1 MKLIAY
7 ILILL
12 SYGCDMS
19 DIFEQED
26 SLPYEYA
33 IAEGWLNFSVEDYTS
48 AEDFFLTSLAM
59 DPEYVPSYT
68 QSYIGLGWCKLY
80 HANTLFGNGY
90 NTDRYNLRL
99 ESLDNFNLA
108 YEELQENLDVDDIHQ
123 AILFAGLSYSNS
135 VLMLHENFSNS

>member
-1 MKLIAY
+1 MRLIAY

-12 SYGCDMS
+12 IFGCENMS

-33 IAEGWLNFSVEDYTS
+33 IAEGWLNFSIENYNS

-68 QSYIGLGWCKLY
+68 ESYIGLGWCKLY
-80 HANTLFGNGY
+80 YANTLFGNDS
-90 NTDRYNLRL
+90 NTIICRKDSTTSEDQIITKN
-99 ESLDNFNLA
+99 E
-108 YEELQENLDVDDIHQ
+108 
-123 AILFAGLSYSNS
+123 ILNR
-135 VLMLHENFSNS
+135 